1 MSAPRL
7 LDQVRTTARL
17 RHLSLRTEQAYV
29 QQIKR
34 FILFHKKKHPD
45 EMGET
50 HIRDYLSHLAVER
63 NVAASTQNVALAALL
78 FLYRDVLKRKLE
90 RIDEV
95 ERARTTRRVPLVLTR
110 AEVTSVLQELSGVP
124 YLAAALMYG
133 SGLRLME
140 CLRLRVK
147 DIDFSYA
154 QVWVRSG
161 KGGKDRVTPLP
172 AKLKEPLRGQ
182 LLRVKLLHQLDL
194 QEGFGAVLLPY
205 ALERKLPSAP
215 RELAWQYLFPAS
227 NRSLDPRTREERRHH
242 IHETNTKSGRR
253 RDEKGTHI

>member
-78 FLYRDVLKRKLE
+78 FLYRDVLKRKFGFAPVK
-90 RIDEV
+90 EV
-95 ERARTTRRVPLVLTR
+95 KTA
-110 AEVTSVLQELSGVP
+110 S
-124 YLAAALMYG
+124 
-133 SGLRLME
+133 
-140 CLRLRVK
+140 
-147 DIDFSYA
+147 
-154 QVWVRSG
+154 
-161 KGGKDRVTPLP
+161 
-172 AKLKEPLRGQ
+172 
-182 LLRVKLLHQLDL
+182 LLCR
-194 QEGFGAVLLPY
+194 
-205 ALERKLPSAP
+205 
-215 RELAWQYLFPAS
+215 
-227 NRSLDPRTREERRHH
+227 RSLNSP
-242 IHETNTKSGRR
+242 
-253 RDEKGTHI
+253 